1 MVEFYMC
8 GYMKIIL
15 LFFLCLGTWILQAGP
30 LAEGTVY
37 LKDGRSIEFQGRD
50 RLRIPCKYRNVKG
63 VRDAFAKTKR
73 KEVYPMSEV
82 DSIVCWHSR
91 TPEYRRKFIPAE
103 GVGWCWVYFQA
114 PHILA
119 CVYAV
124 KGYDIASNGGIK
136 IWQRQRLFSR
146 SKVAYYLQKEGDAAY
161 YSTGRM
167 KPGRA
172 FRERLCRYVA
182 DDPALCARIRA
193 SNTWCDKTVLM
204 LQEYK
209 IGNEF

>member
-1 MVEFYMC
+1 MR
-8 GYMKIIL
+8 MK
-15 LFFLCLGTWILQAGP
+15 LCLCVALLLPLFSAGAD
-30 LAEGTVY
+30 LVEGVIY
-37 LKDGRSIEFQGRD
+37 LKGGKSIEFSGDDRMYIPKKNRD
-50 RLRIPCKYRNVKG
+50 VKAFRNV
-63 VRDAFAKTKR
+63 FTKSKQ

-82 DSIVCWHSR
+82 DSMVCWHPR

-114 PHILA
+114 PHMLA
-119 CVYAV
+119 CVYAG
-124 KGYDIASNGGIK
+124 KGYGIATNGGIQV
-136 IWQRQRLFSR
+136 WQRRRWFSH
-146 SKVAYYLQKEGDAAY
+146 SKVAYYLQKQGDSAY
-161 YSTGRM
+161 YSAGRL
-167 KPGRA
+167 KPGKA

-209 IGNEF
+209 IGN